1 MQDTGKT
8 LAAAIGDIE
17 EAAYLFEYYA
27 GWVTKISG
35 EIPPVGGRSLSLI
48 RSKPVGVAALI
59 TPWNFPLLMVA
70 QKAAPALAA
79 GCTCIVKPAEQT
91 PLSALRLGA
100 IAEEVGLPPGTLN
113 VITGDGASAGV
124 PLVRHLGIDM
134 ISFTGSV
141 PVGKDIGAVAGGNLK
156 RVTLELGGKSASIVF
171 PDADLERA
179 VEGLCNAGFFNQGQV
194 CGACSRI
201 YLHEDVYDTV
211 LERIGHFVESLI
223 PGHGLDPSTTLGPLI
238 SAEHRRRVA
247 SFVERGREE
256 GGEILFEGTVPA
268 QPSLRGGYFFAPV
281 VVGGASPTATLS
293 QNEVFG
299 PVVTVQSF
307 RTTDEVIG
315 LVNGT
320 DYGLAG
326 SVWTTDLTTALSVA
340 DAIDSGTVWVNDSLK
355 AVSEAMWGG
364 VKNSGVGRELG
375 RAGLDEY
382 LEKRQIY
389 LTLP

>member
-1 MQDTGKT
+1 
-8 LAAAIGDIE
+8 
-17 EAAYLFEYYA
+17 
-27 GWVTKISG
+27 
-35 EIPPVGGRSLSLI
+35 
-48 RSKPVGVAALI
+48 
-59 TPWNFPLLMVA
+59 
-70 QKAAPALAA
+70 
-79 GCTCIVKPAEQT
+79 
-91 PLSALRLGA
+91 
-100 IAEEVGLPPGTLN
+100 
-113 VITGDGASAGV
+113 
-124 PLVRHLGIDM
+124 
-134 ISFTGSV
+134 
-141 PVGKDIGAVAGGNLK
+141 
-156 RVTLELGGKSASIVF
+156 
-171 PDADLERA
+171 
-179 VEGLCNAGFFNQGQV
+179 
-194 CGACSRI
+194 
-201 YLHEDVYDTV
+201 
-211 LERIGHFVESLI
+211 
-223 PGHGLDPSTTLGPLI
+223 
-238 SAEHRRRVA
+238 
-247 SFVERGREE
+247 
-256 GGEILFEGTVPA
+256 
-268 QPSLRGGYFFAPV
+268 V